1 MTGAITL
8 TINQL
13 LRYTYNSENYTA
25 ISVTKDNPGYI
36 SLGNYASG
44 MRIFLLSND
53 SDILHYRSTDKVN
66 GTPYR
71 MWDEYNLPSPVKST
85 STKKVTDIQVV
96 DALPATQESGVLY
109 LVVK

>member
-1 MTGAITL
+1 
-8 TINQL
+8 
-13 LRYTYNSENYTA
+13 
-25 ISVTKDNPGYI
+25 
-36 SLGNYASG
+36 
-44 MRIFLLSND
+44 MRTFLLSNA